1 MLVFKN
7 KLIQIVI
14 WVFLYTFNL
23 TVNSVNQD
31 INTFNP
37 NISTFSTPTRIL
49 FANFKE
55 FKVKISKTQV
65 PILSLRN
72 HSANHMMKIIWIC
85 TSSITSTVADGN
97 VITVFNV
104 IKNGRLI
111 GDQFNWYS
119 QYFSTKQ
126 FSQALLDISA
136 TTVLDGTQ
144 VLSFFTSGN
153 SSSNLLIPTSDA
165 IFLLPGETIT
175 VAANTTATNSVNAEA
190 TIAISLTWQEF
201 SLSSSNTNV
210 TT

>member
-1 MLVFKN
+1 MFEN
-7 KLIQIVI
+7 KLYRIIV
-14 WVFLYTFNL
+14 WVILHNFNL
-23 TVNSVNQD
+23 TVNSVNQN

-55 FKVKISKTQV
+55 FKVKITKTQV
-65 PILSLRN
+65 PLLSLRN

-85 TSSITSTVADGN
+85 TSSITSAVADGN
-97 VITVFNV
+97 IITVFNV

-119 QYFSTKQ
+119 QYFPTKQ

-144 VLSFFTSGN
+144 ILSFFTSGN
-153 SSSNLLIPTSDA
+153 SSSNLSIPTSDA

-175 VAANTTATNSVNAEA
+175 VAANTTAANSVNAEA